1 MIHPLQKE
9 KNPSPVTF
17 RPHTLGPVFLLLYI
31 SPSFRYMIVCSLNDS
46 KTFVTTQCT
55 ISNHF
60 LWPPVHLGGLK
71 IRSKGSFWHVS
82 ILSPGEKSKQNQS
95 KNVSSYDIMS
105 FLQLVPNPQD
115 TQKKSTQY
123 RNNKLSKNGVEI
135 KFPAHRFFSF
145 FSLKAEYYD
154 IYFFKAHFASTLS
167 IFSLTTQ

>member
-1 MIHPLQKE
+1 M
-9 KNPSPVTF
+9 
-17 RPHTLGPVFLLLYI
+17 
-31 SPSFRYMIVCSLNDS
+31 
-46 KTFVTTQCT
+46 
-55 ISNHF
+55 
-60 LWPPVHLGGLK
+60 
-71 IRSKGSFWHVS
+71 RSKGSFWHVS